1 MVIVNKKRNKKLLV
15 IGAALSLSI
24 FISGVAGAKS
34 KVAYLS
40 GSTSNETGTIT
51 AGATTGA
58 SIKGGNTGANTTVR
72 AYGKK
77 VINYWPDST
86 VASTDWLNPGKEQTK
101 GFTPTKGEKYYGLIT
116 GQTSSSNGYVKI
128 TVN

>member
-24 FISGVAGAKS
+24 FISGVAGATS
-34 KVAYLS
+34 KTAYLS
-40 GSTSNETGTIT
+40 GSTSNETASIK
-51 AGATTGA
+51 ATSTSGA
-58 SIKGGNTGANTTVR
+58 SIIGGNTGANTTVR

-77 VINYWPDST
+77 GITLLPDST
-86 VASTDWLNPGKEQTK
+86 VASTDWLNPGKEQKKT
-101 GFTPTKGEKYYGLIT
+101 FTPTVGKNYYGQIT